1 MKKGVLILTLI
12 AVPLLTHAEGLAAV
26 LRSAREVNETYLEL
40 QVDAE
45 LAELRYEKARIEARD
60 QIAVLTAESTYLGAQ
75 ADHLRSLQSFYA
87 EVVDATYGA
96 VIAEHDRQIA
106 ERNEEL
112 ARNEEAAMEVRFRN
126 GLVPEGDLID
136 TRIAVRS
143 AAVEREERSWQF
155 SDALDALADAT
166 GRTLAEIALPA
177 PPSFSSPMN
186 ADEWVAAD
194 PGVAR
199 ARIAQEIAEVRL
211 TRLPSN
217 APEFDRM
224 ALETELERA
233 RLATDRAINASERA
247 YESLERRLT
256 TLPQILTIRT
266 EQLQLN
272 DALHREAQERFDRG
286 LITAAQRDQTFTR
299 VLTARRNLIDSQRNY
314 VRVVLEYAALA
325 GIDPEEVLDHT

>member
-26 LRSAREVNETYLEL
+26 LRLAREVNETYLEL
-40 QVDAE
+40 QVDVE
-45 LAELRYEKARIEARD
+45 LAELRYEKARIDARD
-60 QIAVLTAESTYLGAQ
+60 RVDALTAESTYLGAQ

-87 EVVDATYGA
+87 EVVDAVYGA
-96 VIAEHDRQIA
+96 VIADYDRQVA

-112 ARNEEAAMEVRFRN
+112 ARNEEAATEVRYRN

-136 TRIAVRS
+136 ARISVRS
-143 AAVEREERSWQF
+143 AAVEREERSWQY

-166 GRTLAEIALPA
+166 GRTLEEIAIPT
-177 PPSFSSPMN
+177 PPSFSPGMN
-186 ADEWVAAD
+186 VDEWIAAD

-199 ARIAQEIAEVRL
+199 ARIGQEIAEVRL
-211 TRLPSN
+211 ARLPAN

-224 ALETELERA
+224 TLETELERA
-233 RLATDRAINASERA
+233 RLATDRAINASERT
-247 YESLERRLT
+247 YESLERRLK

-272 DALHREAQERFDRG
+272 EALHREAQERFDRG
-286 LITAAQRDQTFTR
+286 LITAVQRDQTFTR
-299 VLTARRNLIDSQRNY
+299 VLAARRNLVDSQKNY

-325 GIDPEEVLDHT
+325 GIDPEEIL

>member
-40 QVDAE
+40 QVDVE
-45 LAELRYEKARIEARD
+45 LAELRYEKARIEASD
-60 QIAVLTAESTYLGAQ
+60 EVAMLTAESTYLGAQ

-87 EVVDATYGA
+87 EVVDAAYGA
-96 VIAEHDRQIA
+96 VTADYDRQIA

-136 TRIAVRS
+136 ARIAVRS

-155 SDALDALADAT
+155 SDALDALSDAT
-166 GRTLAEIALPA
+166 GRTLEEITLSA
-177 PPSFSSPMN
+177 PSTFTPRMGV
-186 ADEWVAAD
+186 DEWIAAD

-199 ARIAQEIAEVRL
+199 ARIAQQIAEVRL
-211 TRLPSN
+211 ARLPAN
-217 APEFDRM
+217 APEFDR
-224 ALETELERA
+224 LTVETELERA
-233 RLATDRAINASERA
+233 RLATDRAISASERTW
-247 YESLERRLT
+247 ESLERRLT
-256 TLPQILTIRT
+256 TLPQIVSIRA
-266 EQLQLN
+266 EQLQLSE
-272 DALHREAQERFDRG
+272 ALHREAQERFDRG

-299 VLTARRNLIDSQRNY
+299 VLTARRNLEDSRKNY

-325 GIDPEEVLDHT
+325 GIDPEEVL